1 MLKAMTAAEA
11 VLANL
16 IYASNVYLWKR
27 NAAIKSVVVQDM
39 AALRHFDIAKARAIF
54 KTAMA
59 NVAYI
64 VWQRD

>member
-1 MLKAMTAAEA
+1 MLKVMAATEA

-27 NAAIKSVVVQDM
+27 NAAIKSVVMQDI
-39 AALRHFDIAKARAIF
+39 AALRHFDIAKARAVF
-54 KTAMA
+54 KAAMA
-59 NVAYI
+59 NIAYT

>member
-1 MLKAMTAAEA
+1 MLKAMAAAEA

-16 IYASNVYLWKR
+16 IYVSNVYLWKR

-39 AALRHFDIAKARAIF
+39 AALRHFDIAKAGAIF
-54 KTAMA
+54 KAAMA
-59 NVAYI
+59 NIAYT